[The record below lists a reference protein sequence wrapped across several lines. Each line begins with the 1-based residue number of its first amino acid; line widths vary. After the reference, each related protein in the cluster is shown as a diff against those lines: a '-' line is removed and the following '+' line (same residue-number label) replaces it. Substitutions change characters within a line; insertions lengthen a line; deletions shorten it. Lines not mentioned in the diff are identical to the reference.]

1 MMIENT
7 NLILDL
13 LAKTSKLSE
22 KQIKEVYKDNLI
34 DDKWIIVDPDIYNKY
49 KNNIKIT
56 YIADI
61 KEELKDNYFDYRIK
75 DVIAYMDTKE
85 YYINMKYNINF
96 IAFSISEREYEC
108 ATNPL
113 VLICFNR
120 FLIKN
125 FDEKNN
131 TPPKLSEVLRTL
143 RWKITRKALA
153 KIKQDYKIF

>member
-13 LAKTSKLSE
+13 LAKTSRLSE

-34 DDKWIIVDPDIYNKY
+34 DDKWIIVDPSLYNKY

-56 YIADI
+56 HIAEI
-61 KEELKDNYFDYRIK
+61 KEELKDNYFDYTIK
-75 DVIAYMDTKE
+75 DVIVHMDTKD

-125 FDEKNN
+125 FDDKKND
-131 TPPKLSEVLRTL
+131 PPKLSEVLKTL

-153 KIKQDYKIF
+153 NSKQDYTYF